1 MSDHIDY
8 VVRAKEVDGSE
19 WVNAEAFDAV
29 LTALKGLESWITN
42 SSTDTR
48 EGRMSGRKALIVAR
62 EVIAKVKAATRDEP
76 REIPYNP
83 AWTHG
88 EIGAD
93 EAAMMEANGW
103 RMRPDGSYFKPGS

>member
-1 MSDHIDY
+1 MAHH
-8 VVRAKEVDGSE
+8 EMT
-19 WVNAEAFDAV
+19 
-29 LTALKGLESWITN
+29 LTDDEYDL
-42 SSTDTR
+42 
-48 EGRMSGRKALIVAR
+48 
-62 EVIAKVKAATRDEP
+62 VIRHRRVQQTS

-93 EAAMMEANGW
+93 EQALMETNGW

>member
-1 MSDHIDY
+1 MKIETLKCGDCRYWCGGECRRFPPQMALWPNDNQHPVIYMPMSTY
-8 VVRAKEVDGSE
+8 PGRGAT
-19 WVNAEAFDAV
+19 DAGCGEFKS
-29 LTALKGLESWITN
+29 AN
-42 SSTDTR
+42 PQP
-48 EGRMSGRKALIVAR
+48 A
-62 EVIAKVKAATRDEP
+62 

-93 EAAMMEANGW
+93 EQALMEANGW

>member
-1 MSDHIDY
+1 MTDLSDLGKQQREELID
-8 VVRAKEVDGSE
+8 VVTGVIVDTCDLLANKSARAVVEMLEKR
-19 WVNAEAFDAV
+19 
-29 LTALKGLESWITN
+29 GLVRFQRT
-42 SSTDTR
+42 T
-48 EGRMSGRKALIVAR
+48 
-62 EVIAKVKAATRDEP
+62 

-93 EAAMMEANGW
+93 EQALMEANGW